1 MLYFH
6 KDKMNKLIASPA
18 FLQILLILIAIFV
31 TYLITL
37 IVKKIINRT
46 IKQSRFG
53 HKIQYLNKH
62 YLRKYLKYK
71 SMQHIEAI

>member
-6 KDKMNKLIASPA
+6 KDKMNELIASPA
-18 FLQILLILIAIFV
+18 FLQILLTLIAIFV

-46 IKQSRFG
+46 NIFSPLVFEGQEVCTS
-53 HKIQYLNKH
+53 HL
-62 YLRKYLKYK
+62 L
-71 SMQHIEAI
+71 